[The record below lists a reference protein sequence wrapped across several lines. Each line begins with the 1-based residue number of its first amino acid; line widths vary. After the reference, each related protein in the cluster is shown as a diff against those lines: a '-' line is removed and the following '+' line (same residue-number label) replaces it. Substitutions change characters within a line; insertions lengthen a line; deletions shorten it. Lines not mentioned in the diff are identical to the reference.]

1 MRILLVED
9 DPLLGEGLQTGLR
22 QQGMTADWLTD
33 GQLADTALLNHDFE
47 AVVLDLGLPRIDGLT
62 VLKRLRARGD
72 QTPVLILTARD
83 AIEDRVAGLDAGADD
98 YLTKPFAL
106 AELQARIRALLRRAH
121 GIASPVL
128 KHGALELDPARH
140 CASLAGAPLLLAQRE
155 FTLLQ
160 ALLEHQGRALSR
172 EQLESELYG
181 WGEEV
186 ESNAIEVHIHHLRK
200 KLGSDW
206 IKTLRGVGYLLN
218 PTPPQS

>member
-22 QQGMTADWLTD
+22 QQGMTADWLSD

-47 AVVLDLGLPRIDGLT
+47 AVVLDLGLPRVDGIA

-140 CASLAGAPLLLAQRE
+140 SVMLGGVAILLAQRE

-218 PTPPQS
+218 PTPPQP